1 MKFKTLLK
9 LPPLN
14 ESGFTLIEILVVLT
28 LLGALAGIVIANVS
42 GFIGSGKE
50 DAMRAER
57 DNIQTAVLA
66 LMVANVTPELI
77 AEYDEMQ
84 DEDDMYLVRA
94 KIDDDN
100 TSDDSL
106 HDYIIG
112 GEYPLMQAYDIST
125 NGFVSVD

>member
-1 MKFKTLLK
+1 MK
-9 LPPLN
+9 LPALD
-14 ESGFTLIEILVVLT
+14 ESGFTLIEILVVLA

-42 GFIGSGKE
+42 GFMGSGKE

-66 LMVANVTPELI
+66 LMIANTTPELI
-77 AEYDEMQ
+77 AEYDEIQ

-94 KIDDDN
+94 KIPNDGLP
-100 TSDDSL
+100 SDDSL
-106 HDYIIG
+106 HDFIIG
-112 GEYPLMQAYDIST
+112 GEYPLMQAYDIAT